1 MNLMLGL
8 GLFLAGLLTVKGLLQ
23 DRDALDMYESPARV
37 QDWKGKKDA
46 RELTRHNMEFGFKL
60 MQRLSSNSPQDNMLL
75 SPLSISTAFSM
86 LSLGAQDSTLEEIR
100 EGFNFKE
107 MSDRDLHMGF
117 HYLLQK
123 LNRETQDIKMSVGNA
138 LFMDQKLRPQQRFL
152 KLAKTVYDADT
163 VPTDFQDLENAQ
175 KDINRYISR
184 KTHSRIKNM
193 VKNIDPGTVMLL
205 TNYIYFQGR
214 WQYEFDPE
222 QTKEEEF
229 FIEEGKTVKVQM
241 MFQRGI
247 YDMAYDS
254 QLSCTI
260 LEIPYRENV
269 TATFVLPDKGKMKL
283 LEQGLHADI
292 FAKWKRLLSKRVVD
306 VWVPRLHISAT
317 YNLKEVLSRLGISR
331 IFEQHGD
338 LTRISSH
345 RSLKVGEAVHKAA
358 LKMNE
363 KGTEGAA
370 GSGAQTLPMENP
382 QRMKLNHPFL
392 IMIYEKLMPSM
403 LFLAKIYNPSGK

>member
-46 RELTRHNMEFGFKL
+46 RELTRHNMGFGFKL

-205 TNYIYFQGR
+205 TNYIYFQG
-214 WQYEFDPE
+214 
-222 QTKEEEF
+222 KA
-229 FIEEGKTVKVQM
+229 
-241 MFQRGI
+241 RG
-247 YDMAYDS
+247 M
-254 QLSCTI
+254 
-260 LEIPYRENV
+260 
-269 TATFVLPDKGKMKL
+269 
-283 LEQGLHADI
+283 
-292 FAKWKRLLSKRVVD
+292 
-306 VWVPRLHISAT
+306 
-317 YNLKEVLSRLGISR
+317 
-331 IFEQHGD
+331 
-338 LTRISSH
+338 
-345 RSLKVGEAVHKAA
+345 
-358 LKMNE
+358 
-363 KGTEGAA
+363 
-370 GSGAQTLPMENP
+370 
-382 QRMKLNHPFL
+382 
-392 IMIYEKLMPSM
+392 
-403 LFLAKIYNPSGK
+403 